1 VAAHNSAIS
10 HTSSVRGTLRFTH
23 HAGSIGVLRLEEGGA
38 KAGQTILRDGF
49 WVAFKQSMVPVKHD
63 LRGRTICFESLVMF
77 QQYL

>member
-38 KAGQTILRDGF
+38 KAGQTIHQVDSTWLAKYR
-49 WVAFKQSMVPVKHD
+49 
-63 LRGRTICFESLVMF
+63 
-77 QQYL
+77 YL